1 MAKDK
6 KSFVAYTEWSET
18 FEMLSDEEAGKLIK
32 HLLRYVNDE
41 NPEMDDRMLKILFQ
55 PIKQQLKR
63 DLKKYEDEKNKKSE
77 FGRLG
82 NLKRWHKDLYK
93 QVIQKKISLEDAEN
107 TAANRKSSPSDPPR
121 SKPIA
126 KIAVNDNDNDN
137 DNVNVNVNV
146 LSKESNK
153 RALDFLKN
161 NYPSRFETDFVMRY
175 GKNIENKQKFTDDF
189 NDTVDQEDIEWTDKK
204 LFARLGKYSRNW
216 IDNQNK
222 YVKQNT
228 TTNDVDN
235 FYKNIPTG

>member
-63 DLKKYEDEKNKKSE
+63 DLGKYEDIKKKRAE
-77 FGRLG
+77 AGRKG
-82 NLKRWHKDLYK
+82 GKKT
-93 QVIQKKISLEDAEN
+93 QKKAKQANASDAKQN
-107 TAANRKSSPSDPPR
+107 QSNQ
-121 SKPIA
+121 
-126 KIAVNDNDNDN
+126 AVNDNDNGNVN
-137 DNVNVNVNV
+137 DNVNI

-189 NDTVDQEDIEWTDKK
+189 NDTIDQEDLEWTDKK

-222 YVKQNT
+222 YAKHNT

>member
-161 NYPSRFETDFVMRY
+161 NYPSRFQTDFVMRY

-189 NDTVDQEDIEWTDKK
+189 NDTVDQEDLEWTDKK

-222 YVKQNT
+222 YAKQNT